1 MTLRP
6 DTRALALLGLVMV
19 FWAGNS
25 IVGRAVADSI
35 PPLTLAFM
43 RWTGASLLLLPFA
56 WTPLRR
62 DLPVLRTQWK
72 AVLLL
77 GLLGIGAFNALLY
90 SGLHYTTATNALLL
104 QAAVPALV
112 LVLDRLFYKVR
123 AGGWQVA
130 GTVASTL
137 GVIIVV
143 FRADPALLAALHL
156 GAGDALV
163 LASVVVWALYTV
175 FLRLRPQVSPVSFV
189 AATFAVGV
197 VSMAPFAAWEFMRG
211 LRIAWSTGTVLAL
224 AYVSVFPS
232 LLSYFIYNAA
242 AARLGAARAGQS
254 ITLLPIFG
262 ALLSAVLL
270 GEALHWYHALGM
282 AMIGAGIAMGLLALR
297 RQQAGG
303 APAGAPLEGEG

>member
-1 MTLRP
+1 MTIRP

-25 IVGRAVADSI
+25 IVGRAVAGSI
-35 PPLTLAFM
+35 PPLTLAFV

-56 WTPLRR
+56 WRPLRR
-62 DLPVLRTQWK
+62 DLPALRASWRP
-72 AVLLL
+72 VLLL

-90 SGLHYTTATNALLL
+90 SGLQFTTATNALLL

-112 LVLDRLFYKVR
+112 LVFDRALNGVR
-123 AGGWQVA
+123 PGGWQVA
-130 GTVASTL
+130 GTIASTL
-137 GVIIVV
+137 GVLVVV
-143 FRADPALLAALHL
+143 FQADPARLAALHL
-156 GAGDALV
+156 GAGDTLI

-175 FLRLRPQVSPVSFV
+175 LLPLRPKVSPVSFV

-197 VSMAPFAAWEFMRG
+197 VSMAPLAAREFAQGMR
-211 LRIAWSTGTVLAL
+211 IVWSTGTVLAL

-232 LLSYFIYNAA
+232 LVSYFIYNAA

-262 ALLSAVLL
+262 AFLSALLL
-270 GEALHWYHALGM
+270 GEALHWFHALGM
-282 AMIGAGIAMGLLALR
+282 ALIGTGIALGLLALR

-303 APAGAPLEGEG
+303 APGGAPLGDKA